1 MHGGEK
7 TAALANV
14 FTADEFVLPSG
25 WPPVRGRQA
34 IEERYA
40 NAGGALALHA
50 LTFATADTVGY
61 VIGAYVWERDGPD
74 AGKFVL
80 ALRKGPSGRWLIAA
94 DIDNQN
100 ERR

>member
-7 TAALANV
+7 TAALANP
-14 FTADEFVLPSG
+14 FTADEFVLPSAG
-25 WPPVRGRQA
+25 PPVRGRQA

-40 NAGGALALHA
+40 NAGALALRA

-74 AGKFVL
+74 AGKFML
-80 ALRKGPSGRWLIAA
+80 LLRKDSSGQWLIAE

-100 ERR
+100 QRP